1 MAIDLPPK
9 IPPAVIQYVKDHD
22 YLPDEFKN
30 INKDN
35 AYKYIRKLKSHN
47 GYDIYQL
54 GFDDNKNIESEY
66 IYKNCYLL
74 LHKSKMT
81 RCATEDEINELAEK
95 DPSISPSGI
104 RPSII
109 KFVNKLGD
117 APEEFKNLNN
127 TNAFKYIMGPQKYY
141 HGEPLYYKGYSVY
154 FLGFPYV
161 YNYDK
166 NRCQI
171 LLKKGYSLRCATEQ
185 DFNQIMTIG
194 AYKPAPIPYDVQRYA
209 KKYYLS
215 NKILKEKECPIDS
228 LIFDTYSYYKN
239 YRIYFVYPNSTHTPD
254 NRYKV
259 LLHAT
264 FKSRVATKEEE
275 QEINLL
281 YGIGY

>member
-9 IPPAVIQYVKDHD
+9 IPQAVIQYVKDHD
-22 YLPDEFKN
+22 YLPDEYKN
-30 INKDN
+30 INSDN

-54 GFDDNKNIESEY
+54 GFGDNKNIESEY

-81 RCATEDEINELAEK
+81 RCATENEINELAEK

-171 LLKKGYSLRCATEQ
+171 LLQKKESIKCANKEEFNAIIMPKTKSEIPSIVFFYAKDNPPNKANKDTLLYFYNPHKTYNNTFNVYFINTTSSENIKEKALIILYNYKEKYVRYATEEETAKIKK
-185 DFNQIMTIG
+185 QI
-194 AYKPAPIPYDVQRYA
+194 
-209 KKYYLS
+209 
-215 NKILKEKECPIDS
+215 
-228 LIFDTYSYYKN
+228 F
-239 YRIYFVYPNSTHTPD
+239 
-254 NRYKV
+254 
-259 LLHAT
+259 
-264 FKSRVATKEEE
+264 
-275 QEINLL
+275 
-281 YGIGY
+281 